1 MKVLS
6 IREPFATLI
15 KEKKKLVE
23 TRSFKTNY
31 RGELYIHASVTK
43 IDKETRNRKELFDLL
58 GNESLGFGMIICKCK
73 LVDCI
78 YMTKE
83 YVEDIKK
90 NHYQEYICG
99 EYKEGRYAWILDS
112 IEPLEEPIKA
122 KGQLGIWN
130 YYTEFDVMKLMSDIE
145 YGWVDQDNQ
154 KHISDYDSFP
164 YHYKLQIPKEVMKN
178 KVGVCFDQV
187 ELERY
192 YFKGYDIKTYFIIYY
207 DDNNYP
213 NHTFLTFQKNNKYYW
228 FEHSWEIY
236 RGIHEYNT
244 LNELLIDVKKKF
256 IETLLNSDYTLEN
269 LAMYEYQKPK
279 YYISMIDF
287 YKHCEEG
294 KEINLNSL
302 EDKL

>member
-6 IREPFATLI
+6 LKEPFATLI
-15 KEKKKLVE
+15 KNKKKLVE
-23 TRSFKTNY
+23 TRSWNTNY

-43 IDKETRNRKELFDLL
+43 IDKEIRGRKELFDLL
-58 GNESLGFGMIICKCK
+58 GNESLGFGRIICKCR

-83 YVEDIKK
+83 YVEDMKI
-90 NHYQEYICG
+90 NRFEEYLCG

-130 YYTEFDVMKLMSDIE
+130 YYTEFDVMELMSDIE

-154 KHISDYDSFP
+154 KHVGDYDSFP
-164 YHYKLQIPKEVMKN
+164 YHYKLQSPKEVMKN
-178 KVGVCFDQV
+178 KLGVCFDQV

-228 FEHSWEIY
+228 FEHSWEVY

-244 LNELLIDVKKKF
+244 LNELFDDVKKKF

-269 LAMYEYQKPK
+269 LAMYEYQKPD

-294 KEINLNSL
+294 KEIDIIS
-302 EDKL
+302 

>member
-6 IREPFATLI
+6 LREPFATLI

-58 GNESLGFGMIICKCK
+58 GNESLGFGRIICKCR

-83 YVEDIKK
+83 YVEDMKI
-90 NHYQEYICG
+90 NHFEEYLCG

-130 YYTEFDVMKLMSDIE
+130 YYTEFDVMEFMSDIE

-154 KHISDYDSFP
+154 KHVSDYDSFP
-164 YHYKLQIPKEVMKN
+164 YHYKLQSPKEVMKN
-178 KVGVCFDQV
+178 KLGVCFDQV

-228 FEHSWEIY
+228 FEHSWEVY

-244 LNELLIDVKKKF
+244 LNELFDDVKKKF

-269 LAMYEYQKPK
+269 LAMYEYQKPD

-294 KEINLNSL
+294 KEIDIIS
-302 EDKL
+302 

>member
-1 MKVLS
+1 
-6 IREPFATLI
+6 
-15 KEKKKLVE
+15 
-23 TRSFKTNY
+23 
-31 RGELYIHASVTK
+31 
-43 IDKETRNRKELFDLL
+43 
-58 GNESLGFGMIICKCK
+58 MIICKCR

-83 YVEDIKK
+83 YVEDMKM
-90 NHYQEYICG
+90 NHYEEYLCG
-99 EYKEGRYAWILDS
+99 KYKEGRYAWILDS
-112 IEPLEEPIKA
+112 IEPLKEPIKA

-130 YYTEFDVMKLMSDIE
+130 YYTEVDVMELMSDIE

-154 KHISDYDSFP
+154 KHIGDYDSFP
-164 YHYKLQIPKEVMKN
+164 YHYKLQSPKEVMKN
-178 KVGVCFDQV
+178 KLGVCFDQV

-228 FEHSWEIY
+228 FEHSWEVY

-244 LNELLIDVKKKF
+244 LNELFDDVKKKF

-269 LAMYEYQKPK
+269 LAMYEYQKPD

-294 KEINLNSL
+294 KEIDIIS
-302 EDKL
+302 

>member
-6 IREPFATLI
+6 LKEPFATLI
-15 KEKKKLVE
+15 KNKKKLVE
-23 TRSFKTNY
+23 TRSWNTNY
-31 RGELYIHASVTK
+31 RGELYILASVTK

-58 GNESLGFGMIICKCK
+58 GNESLGFGRIICKCR

-83 YVEDIKK
+83 YVEDMKI
-90 NHYQEYICG
+90 NRFEEYLCG

-130 YYTEFDVMKLMSDIE
+130 YYTEFDVMELMSDIE

-154 KHISDYDSFP
+154 KHVSDYDSFP
-164 YHYKLQIPKEVMKN
+164 YHYKLQSPKEVMKN
-178 KVGVCFDQV
+178 KLGVCFDQV

-228 FEHSWEIY
+228 FEHSWEVY

-244 LNELLIDVKKKF
+244 LNELFDDVKKKF

-269 LAMYEYQKPK
+269 LAMYEYQKPD

-294 KEINLNSL
+294 KEIDIIS
-302 EDKL
+302 